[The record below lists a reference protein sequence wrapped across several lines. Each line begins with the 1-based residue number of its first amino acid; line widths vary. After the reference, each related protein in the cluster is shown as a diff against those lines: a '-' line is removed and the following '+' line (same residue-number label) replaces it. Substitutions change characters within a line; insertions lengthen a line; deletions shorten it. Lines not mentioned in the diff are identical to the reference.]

1 MKKLSIVIA
10 DDHPLLLKG
19 LWDFLLEKGYDLLG
33 KAGDGRQAL
42 ALIEKHTP
50 DIAILDI
57 QMPELSGIEVARI
70 CKQKN
75 ISTRII
81 LITLHKGKELFEEA
95 SKLNLY
101 GYILKDNALEE
112 IVFCLDSI
120 QGNKRYFSPKLTS
133 HLTEGTPIQKQLQE
147 LTPSERKILKRISTG
162 MTNQGIAEALFLSI
176 RTVEKH
182 RSNIIQK
189 LALDSKTNS
198 LLIWAQQHKDE
209 FL

>member
-1 MKKLSIVIA
+1 MKQPSIVIA

-19 LWDFLLEKGYDLLG
+19 LWDFLLEKGYNLLG
-33 KAGDGRQAL
+33 KASDGSKAL
-42 ALIEKHTP
+42 EQIEKFTP
-50 DIAILDI
+50 DIAILDV
-57 QMPELSGIEVARI
+57 QMPELSGIEIARI

-75 ISTRII
+75 SSTRII

-112 IVFCLDSI
+112 IVHCLESV
-120 QGNKRYFSPKLTS
+120 QNNKRYFSPGLIAQ
-133 HLTEGTPIQKQLQE
+133 LIDGTPIQKQLQD

-162 MTNQGIAEALFLSI
+162 MTNQDIADGLFLSI

-189 LALDSKTNS
+189 LALDPKTNS

>member
-1 MKKLSIVIA
+1 MKPSLIIA

-19 LWDFLLEKGYDLLG
+19 LWDFLFEKGYNLLG
-33 KAGDGRQAL
+33 KASDGAEAL
-42 ALIEKHTP
+42 QLIEKHTP
-50 DIAILDI
+50 SIAILDI

-75 ISTRII
+75 IPTKII

-95 SKLNLY
+95 SKLKLY
-101 GYILKDNALEE
+101 GYLLKDNALEE
-112 IVFCLDSI
+112 IVNCLD
-120 QGNKRYFSPKLTS
+120 QVQNNKQYFSPKLTGN
-133 HLTEGTPIQKQLQE
+133 LTTGTPFQKQLQE

-162 MTNQGIAEALFLSI
+162 MTNQDIADTLFLSV

-189 LALDSKTNS
+189 LALDPKTNS
-198 LLIWAQQHKDE
+198 LLVWAQQHKDE

>member
-1 MKKLSIVIA
+1 MKQPSIVIA

-19 LWDFLLEKGYDLLG
+19 LWDFLFEKGYDLLG
-33 KAGDGRQAL
+33 KASNGQIAL
-42 ALIEKHTP
+42 ELIEKYCP

-70 CKQKN
+70 CKKQN

-95 SKLNLY
+95 SPLNLY

-112 IVFCLDSI
+112 IVHCLEKV
-120 QGNKRYFSPKLTS
+120 QNNERYFSPKLTKQ
-133 HLTEGTPIQKQLQE
+133 LIGGTVIQKQLLE

-162 MTNQGIAEALFLSI
+162 MTNQDIADILLLSI

-189 LALDSKTNS
+189 LSLDAKTNS
-198 LLIWAQQHKDE
+198 LLVWAQQHKDE
-209 FL
+209 FI

>member
-1 MKKLSIVIA
+1 MKPSIIIA
-10 DDHPLLLKG
+10 DDHPLLLRG
-19 LWDFLLEKGYDLLG
+19 LWNFLYEKGYNLMG
-33 KAGDGRQAL
+33 KASDGAQAL
-42 ALIEKHTP
+42 ELIEKYTP

-57 QMPELSGIEVARI
+57 QMPKLSGIEIARI

-75 ISTRII
+75 LSTRIV
-81 LITLHKGKELFEEA
+81 LITFHKSKEFFEEA

-101 GYILKDNALEE
+101 GYLLKDNALDE
-112 IVFCLDSI
+112 IVNCLE
-120 QGNKRYFSPKLTS
+120 QVQKNKHYFSPKLPAY
-133 HLTEGTPIQKQLQE
+133 LTEGTPIQRQLLE

-162 MTNQGIAEALFLSI
+162 MTNQDIADVLFLSI

-189 LALDSKTNS
+189 LNLGAKTNS
-198 LLIWAQQHKDE
+198 LLVWAQQHKDE